1 MILSKLLVIV
11 KLMQS
16 LNVTEQ
22 LSFYKLSPQLVVVC
36 CFVSFKPSQ
45 RQGTYKKD

>member
-1 MILSKLLVIV
+1 MLLSKLADIV

-22 LSFYKLSPQLVVVC
+22 LSLYKLMPLLIL
-36 CFVSFKPSQ
+36 
-45 RQGTYKKD
+45 DN